1 MQKNGSRMVSSTHPF
16 LFIIKQLVLIKS
28 VRTDSIDQYKYR
40 MKLGMETF
48 NTTIFK
54 NKIVVVTGGTSG
66 IGQAVSI
73 AFSQKGAK
81 VWALG
86 LQTDKAIYP
95 TGLDIETVEI
105 DVTDKTAVD
114 QFFSKLDRIDT
125 LFNGAGMGS
134 ISEHELETYKKVLEV
149 NLTSVFYISEV
160 AAKALAKS
168 DNPSIINVSSLYAN
182 FGSAMAPAYACS
194 KGAIDQLTFSHALS
208 FAEAKIR
215 VNAVAPGWIDTPL
228 IQPLKNIPEVFN
240 GIMQRSPMARLGKPE
255 EVANVVL
262 FLASD
267 AASFINGTI
276 VKVDGAYSIF

>member
-1 MQKNGSRMVSSTHPF
+1 MVLAWFHPSHSF
-16 LFIIKQLVLIKS
+16 LLIIKPLVLIKS
-28 VRTDSIDQYKYR
+28 VKTDSIDQYKYR

-73 AFSQKGAK
+73 AFAQKGAK

-86 LQTDKAIYP
+86 LQTDKAVYP

-105 DVTDKTAVD
+105 DVTDKTAID

-228 IQPLKNIPEVFN
+228 IQPLKDIPEVFN

>member
-1 MQKNGSRMVSSTHPF
+1 MVLEWFRPPHSF
-16 LFIIKQLVLIKS
+16 LLIIKPLVLIKS
-28 VRTDSIDQYKYR
+28 VRTDSIDQYR
-40 MKLGMETF
+40 MGLRMETF

-73 AFSQKGAK
+73 AFAQKGAK

-86 LQTDKAIYP
+86 LQTDKAVYP
-95 TGLDIETVEI
+95 AGLDIETVEM

-114 QFFSKLDRIDT
+114 LFFSKLDRIDT

-134 ISEHELETYKKVLEV
+134 ISEHELDTYRKVLEV

-182 FGSAMAPAYACS
+182 FGSAIAPAYSCS

-228 IQPLKNIPEVFN
+228 IQPLKDIPEVFN

>member
-1 MQKNGSRMVSSTHPF
+1 
-16 LFIIKQLVLIKS
+16 
-28 VRTDSIDQYKYR
+28 
-40 MKLGMETF
+40 METF
-48 NTTIFK
+48 NPTMFQ
-54 NKIVVVTGGTSG
+54 NKIAVVTGGTSG
-66 IGQAVSI
+66 IGYAVAV
-73 AFSQKGAK
+73 AFAQRGAK

-95 TGLDIETVEI
+95 QGLDIQAVEM
-105 DVTDKTAVD
+105 DVTDKEAVD

-134 ISEHELETYKKVLEV
+134 VSEHELDTYKKVLEV

-168 DNPSIINVSSLYAN
+168 DNPSIINVSSLYAI
-182 FGSAMAPAYACS
+182 FGSAIAPAYSCS

-215 VNAVAPGWIDTPL
+215 VNAIAPGWIDTPL
-228 IQPLKNIPEVFN
+228 IQPLKDMPEVYG
-240 GIMQRSPMARLGKPE
+240 GIMQRSPMGRLGKPE
-255 EVANVVL
+255 EVANLVV

-267 AASFINGTI
+267 AASFINGSI